1 MIASD
6 SDAVLAKRAAQGDQ
20 RAFKV
25 LVDRYGAAVIQAA
38 RSFGI
43 PDTDIDDVTQETFVA
58 VWKALGDYDESRLFR
73 AWLFGIAMNKM
84 RDLYRFR
91 KVRNFLFGALD
102 LLSPDTPEQT
112 DPAPGPERATA
123 ARREL
128 AKVTQTLSL
137 LPRDQREAIVLTGI
151 VGLTQ
156 PEAAAALGIT
166 LKALE
171 GRLTRARSKLTLLIS
186 RGSSA

>member
-1 MIASD
+1 MISSS
-6 SDAVLAKRAAQGDQ
+6 SDAMFAKRAAHGDQ

-25 LVDRYGAAVIQAA
+25 LVDRYGVAVAQAA

-43 PDTDIDDVTQETFVA
+43 PETDVDDVVQETFVA
-58 VWKALGDYDESRLFR
+58 AWKALGDYDENRLFR
-73 AWLFGIAMNKM
+73 AWLFSIAMNKM

-102 LLSPDTPEQT
+102 LLGPDTPEQA
-112 DPAPGPERATA
+112 DSAPGPVRETA

-128 AKVTQTLSL
+128 ARVTQTLSI
-137 LPRDQREAIVLTGI
+137 LPRELREAIVLTAI
-151 VGLTQ
+151 VGFSQ

-171 GRLTRARSKLTLLIS
+171 GRITRARAKLSLLIE
-186 RGSSA
+186 RGGNL

>member
-1 MIASD
+1 MFAR
-6 SDAVLAKRAAQGDQ
+6 RAAHGDQ

-25 LVDRYGAAVIQAA
+25 LVDRYGTAVAQAA

-43 PDTDIDDVTQETFVA
+43 PETDVDDVVQETFVA
-58 VWKALGDYDESRLFR
+58 AWKALGDYDENRPFR

-102 LLSPDTPEQT
+102 LLSPDTPEQA
-112 DPAPGPERATA
+112 DSAPGPERETA

-128 AKVTQTLSL
+128 ARVTQTLSM
-137 LPRDQREAIVLTGI
+137 LPRDQREAIVLTAM

-156 PEAAAALGIT
+156 PEAAAALGVS

-171 GRLTRARSKLTLLIS
+171 GRITRARGKLAALVE
-186 RGSSA
+186 RGGSV

>member
-1 MIASD
+1 MISVD
-6 SDAVLAKRAAQGDQ
+6 SDVILAKRAAQGDQ

-25 LVDRYGAAVIQAA
+25 LVDRYGVSVAQAA

-43 PDTDIDDVTQETFVA
+43 PETDIDDVVQETFVA
-58 VWKALGDYDESRLFR
+58 VWKALGDYDENRPFR

-84 RDLYRFR
+84 RDLFRFR
-91 KVRNFLFGALD
+91 KVRSFLFGALD
-102 LLSPDTPEQT
+102 LLSPDTPEQA
-112 DPAPGPERATA
+112 DPAPGPERETA

-128 AKVTQTLSL
+128 AKVTQTLSML
-137 LPRDQREAIVLTGI
+137 QREQREVIVLTGI

-171 GRLTRARSKLTLLIS
+171 GRLTRARGKLSLLIA
-186 RGSSA
+186 RDSSV

>member
-1 MIASD
+1 M
-6 SDAVLAKRAAQGDQ
+6 
-20 RAFKV
+20 
-25 LVDRYGAAVIQAA
+25 
-38 RSFGI
+38 
-43 PDTDIDDVTQETFVA
+43 
-58 VWKALGDYDESRLFR
+58 
-73 AWLFGIAMNKM
+73 
-84 RDLYRFR
+84 
-91 KVRNFLFGALD
+91 
-102 LLSPDTPEQT
+102 
-112 DPAPGPERATA
+112 
-123 ARREL
+123 
-128 AKVTQTLSL
+128 TQTLSL